1 MTTTPNLILAS
12 SSAIRQKL
20 LASAGIKFTAR
31 NSNLDEEN
39 AKIAMRAQQLSPA
52 KQAHELAL
60 LKAKKISNGNDD
72 FVIGCDQILAMD
84 GHAFDKANDMETARE
99 RLKALR
105 GKAHVLETA
114 IVIAKGGNLIWRYD
128 ASPRL
133 VMRDFSDA
141 FLDNYLMAAGEK
153 VLSSVGCYQLEGHG
167 CQLFEKIEGD
177 YFSILGL
184 PLLELLAYL
193 RLHKIAEI

>member
-1 MTTTPNLILAS
+1 MTKSPNLILAS
-12 SSAIRQKL
+12 TSAIRRKL
-20 LASAGIKFTAR
+20 LENAGIKFTAR

-52 KQAHELAL
+52 NQAHELAFM
-60 LKAKKISNGNDD
+60 KAKKVSLGNDD

-84 GHAFDKANDMETARE
+84 GHVFDKANDMETARE
-99 RLKALR
+99 RLKELR

-114 IVIAKGGNLIWRYD
+114 IVIAKEGNLVWRYD

-133 VMRDFSDA
+133 IMRNFSDA
-141 FLDNYLMAAGEK
+141 FLDDYLIAAGEK
-153 VLSSVGCYQLEGHG
+153 ILSSVGCYQLEGHG
-167 CQLFEKIEGD
+167 SQLFEKIEGD

-184 PLLELLAYL
+184 PLLQLLAYL